1 MSFEVT
7 TAFVDEFK
15 ANVMLLSQQT
25 GSRLAAAVTQDSYV
39 GDGGKAV
46 EQLGPVTAMIK
57 TSRHMD
63 TPLISTPHDARWVFP
78 TDYIWADLIDKED
91 KLRMIVDLESPYA
104 INGGASIN
112 RWKDDAL
119 ITAFFGTSKTGQ
131 KGATSTT
138 FPAAQQIS
146 SSLGATAAT
155 GMNTTKL
162 KRARRLL
169 RGAEV
174 DLDIDPVFCAISAI
188 QEEELLNEYEVKSK
202 EFNSAPVLEEGRLI
216 RFLGMMF
223 IHSERLG
230 TNGSSERRCPI
241 WARSGMHLG
250 MWNDLEVDVGIRRDK
265 NNSNQVHVSGTFGGT
280 RLEEVKVTE
289 APCAES

>member
-7 TAFVDEFK
+7 TAFVDEFR
-15 ANVMLLSQQT
+15 ATVDMLSQQV
-25 GSRLAAAVTQDSYV
+25 GSRFAAAVTTDNYT

-46 EQLGPVTAMIK
+46 EQIGAVTAMKK

-63 TPLISTPHDARWVFP
+63 TPLISTPHDARWVYP

-91 KLRMIVDLESPYA
+91 KLRMIVDLESHYA

-112 RWKDDAL
+112 RWKDDA
-119 ITAFFGTSKTGQ
+119 IIEAFFGTAQTGVR
-131 KGATSTT
+131 GGTSTT
-138 FPAAQQIS
+138 FPGAQQIAVA
-146 SSLGATAAT
+146 LGASAAT
-155 GMNTTKL
+155 GINTTKL

-169 RGAEV
+169 RAAEV
-174 DLDIDPVFCAISAI
+174 DLDVDPIYCGISAL

-202 EFNSAPVLEEGRLI
+202 EFTSAPVLEDGKLR
-216 RFLGMMF
+216 RFVGFEF
-223 IHSERLG
+223 IHSERLA
-230 TNGSSERRCPI
+230 TDSNSYRRCPA

-250 MWNDLEVDVGIRRDK
+250 MWNDLAINVSIRDDK
-265 NNSNQVHVSGTFGGT
+265 NYSAQVHAAGTFGGT

-289 APCAES
+289 LPCSEA